1 MEYLSDVLYIIFF
14 LLMLGFVIFLAYYS
28 TRWLGKKSFFAQS
41 NSSRN
46 MEILDRLH
54 LTQDKSLLIVKVAQR
69 RLLLSITQQN
79 ISKVLEFS
87 EDEAIISIDQGN
99 TTNFSNLL
107 KDTMTKSTFFKK
119 NTQEHKEENP

>member
-1 MEYLSDVLYIIFF
+1 
-14 LLMLGFVIFLAYYS
+14 
-28 TRWLGKKSFFAQS
+28 
-41 NSSRN
+41 